1 WADEATL
8 DLLKF
13 VARRIRRTAGLLVL
27 TFRDDE
33 VDATHALRRV
43 LGELPANAVR
53 RLRLPPLSKAA
64 VARLAE
70 ESGHTADALWAVTG
84 GNPFFVS
91 EVLATGSGAGVP
103 PSVRDAVLA
112 RAAVLEPAVCAA
124 LDLVAV
130 VP

>member
-1 WADEATL
+1 
-8 DLLKF
+8 
-13 VARRIRRTAGLLVL
+13 
-27 TFRDDE
+27 
-33 VDATHALRRV
+33 
-43 LGELPANAVR
+43 PANAVR

-112 RAAVLEPAVCAA
+112 RAAVLDPAVCAA

-130 VP
+130 VPGHAEHWLLDALVDDAGVVVDAAVSAGLLR